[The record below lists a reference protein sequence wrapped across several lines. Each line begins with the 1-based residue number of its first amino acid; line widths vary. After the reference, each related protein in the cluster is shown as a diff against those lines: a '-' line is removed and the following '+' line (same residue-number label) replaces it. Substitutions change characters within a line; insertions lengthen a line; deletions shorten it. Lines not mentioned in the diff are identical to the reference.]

1 MVEVIKASEGE
12 TAESTPSDIFQD
24 GQVWARRLAGGDT
37 GRGQHMSF
45 GIVQFGAGARTK
57 IHTHTSDQLLY
68 VVAGIGK
75 VGDANGEHVISAGDF
90 VHVPAG
96 QEHWHGAA
104 DTGSP
109 MSHITVTAIDSA
121 TSVIE

>member
-1 MVEVIKASEGE
+1 MVEVIRSSEGE
-12 TAESTPSDIFQD
+12 TTESTPAAIFEG

-45 GIVQFGAGARTK
+45 GIVQFGAGARTR
-57 IHTHTSDQLLY
+57 THRHSSDQLLY

-75 VGDANGEHVISAGDF
+75 VGTADGEQVISAGDF
-90 VHVPAG
+90 VLVPAG
-96 QEHWHGAA
+96 EDHWHGAA

-109 MSHITVTAIDSA
+109 MSHITVTAIDSV
-121 TSVIE
+121 TEVSG

>member
-1 MVEVIKASEGE
+1 MVEVIKSSEGE
-12 TAESTPSDIFQD
+12 TSESTPAAIFEG

-45 GIVQFGAGARTK
+45 GIVQFAAGARTRM
-57 IHTHTSDQLLY
+57 HRHSSDQLLY

-75 VGDANGEHVISAGDF
+75 VGTADSDEVISVGDF
-90 VHVPAG
+90 ALVPAG
-96 QEHWHGAA
+96 EDHWHGAG

-109 MSHITVTAIDSA
+109 MSHITVTAADSV
-121 TSVIE
+121 TEVTG